1 MQKNLNETFSH
12 WHLYSDYKSRL
23 FARYDIRKSGSS
35 KYLSGVLNLD
45 SHDMKSIR
53 PAKISNSLDCKN
65 GWFSLTSVSIC
76 DPHSFHQFSHSH
88 FCQVEKILRNSVKS
102 LDWKVSSP
110 SRFSFFFTRPAIPA
124 FLSFLVAIEH
134 LQSRRQN
141 LPLINANY
149 IFSISNI

>member
-1 MQKNLNETFSH
+1 M
-12 WHLYSDYKSRL
+12 

-53 PAKISNSLDCKN
+53 PAKISNSSNCKN
-65 GWFSLTSVSIC
+65 GWFSLTYVSIC

-110 SRFSFFFTRPAIPA
+110 SRFSFFFHPSR
-124 FLSFLVAIEH
+124 FSRFQSFSVAIEH

-141 LPLINANY
+141 LPLKKNKLPR
-149 IFSISNI
+149 